1 MGTVEN
7 EKQNKTNLHPSQP
20 QSFTKRKETEE
31 ATHPQTWTVS
41 YGKRSMTQK
50 VGSEIQRI
58 EPSTKEIHSQGAKLG
73 LDFITQLNPQ
83 TKVISFI

>member
-1 MGTVEN
+1 MK
-7 EKQNKTNLHPSQP
+7 KQKTKLHPGQP
-20 QSFTKRKETEE
+20 QSFTKRKRTEE
-31 ATHPQTWTVS
+31 ATHPQTWTIS
-41 YGKRSMTQK
+41 YGKRSITQK

-73 LDFITQLNPQ
+73 PEFITQLNPQ